1 MTSFWALQAEL
12 RQQEL
17 LDDAQQRRVSS
28 SPIRRRGAR
37 IFNLT
42 LPRLRRNS
50 NR

>member
-17 LDDAQQRRVSS
+17 LEDAQRRRISS
-28 SPIRRRGAR
+28 SPTRRRGGR
-37 IFNLT
+37 IFKLT